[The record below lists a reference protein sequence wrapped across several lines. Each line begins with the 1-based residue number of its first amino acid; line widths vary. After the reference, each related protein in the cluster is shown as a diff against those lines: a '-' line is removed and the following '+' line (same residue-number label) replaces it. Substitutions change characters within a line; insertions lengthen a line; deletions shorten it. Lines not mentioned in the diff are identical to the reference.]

1 MIGASTMKNGLLPI
15 RQIDPALLP
24 AVARLHR
31 SALPILLSDMG
42 YPFVLRYFQ
51 IAVTDPSVIGFY
63 ALSDAGDLIGYVIGS
78 PNPGRITSRLTRP
91 LPWFIGQCLRLLF
104 TRPALLW
111 QAAVS
116 SRTVSDQWSAAGDAI
131 EVSYMS
137 VDPQAR
143 GRGLGRALMTAFH
156 DASRAA
162 GYRRVLGSQ
171 ELGNDT
177 SIHLLTDLG
186 YKVKY
191 TFREGHYHRQ
201 RIELLL

>member
-1 MIGASTMKNGLLPI
+1 MTYVLHPI

-24 AVARLHR
+24 AVAELHR

-51 IAVTDPSVIGFY
+51 IAVREPSVIGFY
-63 ALSDAGDLIGYVIGS
+63 ALSESNGLIGYVIGS
-78 PNPGRITSRLTRP
+78 PEPGKITSKLTRP
-91 LPWFIGQCLRLLF
+91 LYWFAWQCLLLLF
-104 TRPALLW
+104 RRPRVLW
-111 QAAVS
+111 QAVIS
-116 SRTVSDQWSAAGDAI
+116 TFTVSGQWAAESDAI

-137 VDPQAR
+137 VDPAAR
-143 GRGLGRALMTAFH
+143 GQGLGRALMTAFH

-162 GYRRVLGSQ
+162 GYKRVLGSQ
-171 ELGNDT
+171 ELDNEV
-177 SIHLLTDLG
+177 SIRLLTDLG

>member
-1 MIGASTMKNGLLPI
+1 MDYKLHPIGE
-15 RQIDPALLP
+15 IDPALLP
-24 AVARLHR
+24 PLARLHQ

-42 YPFVLRYFQ
+42 YPFVLRYFE
-51 IAVTDPSVIGFY
+51 IAIKDPSVIGFY
-63 ALSDAGDLIGYVIGS
+63 ALSESDMLIGYVIGS
-78 PNPGRITSRLTRP
+78 PQPGRITSQLTKP
-91 LPWFIGQCLRLLF
+91 LSWFLGQCLGLLF
-104 TRPALLW
+104 KRPRVLW
-111 QAAVS
+111 QALVS
-116 SRTVSDQWSAAGDAI
+116 SLTVSEQWGSETGAI

-162 GYRRVLGSQ
+162 GYQRVMGSQ
-171 ELGNDT
+171 EVDNDV
-177 SIHLLTDLG
+177 SIGLLTDLG

>member
-1 MIGASTMKNGLLPI
+1 MNHRLFPI
-15 RQIDPALLP
+15 QQIDPALLP
-24 AVARLHR
+24 PLARLHQ

-51 IAVTDPSVIGFY
+51 IAVRDPSVIGFY
-63 ALSDAGDLIGYVIGS
+63 ALSDSNSLIGYVVGS
-78 PNPGRITSRLTRP
+78 PQPGRITAQLTKP
-91 LPWFIGQCLRLLF
+91 LFWFLGQCLLLLF
-104 TRPALLW
+104 RRPRVLW
-111 QAAVS
+111 QALVS
-116 SRTVSDQWSAAGDAI
+116 SLTVSEQWSSATDAI

-162 GYRRVLGSQ
+162 GYKRVMGSQ
-171 ELGNDT
+171 EVENDV
-177 SIHLLTDLG
+177 SIGLLTDLG

-191 TFREGHYHRQ
+191 TFREGRYHRQ